1 MGSLNNSYRR
11 ICFEAY
17 RMLCYTL
24 QVDKTLKLEEIEEK
38 LQNMEHNSQF
48 YYKCGIAVAKIL
60 KDISKNEGCDGINAS
75 FGGADMFESLIGLD
89 NAWEM
94 ENYNIWKDTSKYNN
108 MISAF
113 QCDFTCV
120 RDRVGNLRLS
130 NLDTAIT
137 NKDNPRHKR
146 INEDINLLEELE
158 WLIRSGKAK
167 IMVKEGE

>member
-17 RMLCYTL
+17 RMFCYTL

-60 KDISKNEGCDGINAS
+60 NEISKTEGCDGINAS
-75 FGGADMFESLIGLD
+75 FGGADMFENLIGLD
-89 NAWEM
+89 NACEM
-94 ENYNIWKDTSKYNN
+94 DNYNIWKDTSKYNN

-120 RDRVGNLRLS
+120 RDDDLRLS
-130 NLDTAIT
+130 DLDAAIT
-137 NKDNPRHKR
+137 NKDDPRHKG
-146 INEDINLLEELE
+146 INKDIDLLEELE
-158 WLIRSGKAK
+158 FLLRYGKAK